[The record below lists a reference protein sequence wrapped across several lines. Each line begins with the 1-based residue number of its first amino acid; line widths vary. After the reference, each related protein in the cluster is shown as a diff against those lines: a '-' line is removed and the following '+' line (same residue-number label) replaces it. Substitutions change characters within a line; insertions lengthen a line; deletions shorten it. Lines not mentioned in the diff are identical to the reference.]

1 MEQRKIWII
10 TDASQGLGLAT
21 VKYLLS
27 RHQQVIAIT
36 ANKRAFFRKTGLNHP
51 RLEVM
56 GLDLSSETEV
66 EKAIAKIH
74 RSFGQIDVLINN
86 AGFGYLGAVE
96 EASQEDISKVFEAN
110 VFSSLR
116 MIRHVLPYMRNARSG
131 HIFNLSIVGGI
142 TAFPGFG
149 VYNATKSAM
158 EGLSKALYGE
168 LAELGIKVTII
179 EPGYFH
185 THFLDNSLSVAKKN
199 IADYRNTAGRTRE
212 DKMEGEGKQQGDLEL
227 AAKAI
232 YEVANEK
239 EPPLRLLLGEGVYR
253 WVKEKRNITLEE
265 FERMKPLTVTTAF
278 HLN

>member
-1 MEQRKIWII
+1 MEQCKIWII

-36 ANKRAFFRKTGLNHP
+36 ANKRDFLRKTGLHHP
-51 RLEVM
+51 RLEAM
-56 GLDLSSETEV
+56 GVDLSSETEV

-74 RSFGQIDVLINN
+74 RSYGQIDVLINN
-86 AGFGYLGAVE
+86 TGFGYLGAVE
-96 EASQEDISKVFEAN
+96 EASQADISKVFEAN

-158 EGLSKALYGE
+158 EGLSKALHGE

-199 IADYRNTAGRTRE
+199 IADYGNTAGRTKE
-212 DKMEGEGKQQGDLEL
+212 GKMEGEGKQQGDLEL

-232 YEVANEK
+232 YEVSNEK

-253 WVKEKRNITLEE
+253 WVREKRNITLEE